1 MTQRDDKWQQDRWAK
16 LTASRFKVVVG
27 ASDTKGRREYY
38 DQLVDQR
45 LGIEDF
51 TDVIE
56 KPWFEHGRDNED
68 AGIARYALYLEMGNP
83 DLTVE
88 AHPDFRN
95 HIKIKNV
102 GCSADALVHG
112 DPEGLGGM
120 ELKCV
125 SSNAADNQKKFFP
138 KDKDGNVLPVKV
150 PSGHLPQIMGNM
162 WIYGAIWWDFVSF
175 CPYVE
180 PEYQLYVKRVF
191 PDKNYY
197 KRLENECKKLNKEID
212 DTVKQ
217 INKAIA

>member
-1 MTQRDDKWQQDRWAK
+1 MTQRDSQWQQDRWGK

-27 ASDTKGRREYY
+27 AADTKGRLEYY

-45 LGIEDF
+45 LGLEDF

-68 AGIARYALYLEMGNP
+68 PGIARYALYLEMGNP
-83 DLTVE
+83 GLTVE
-88 AHPDFRN
+88 AHPDFKN
-95 HIKIKNV
+95 HIKIPNV

-112 DPEGLGGM
+112 DPYGLGGM

-125 SSNAADNQKKFFP
+125 SSLAADNQIKLIKR
-138 KDKDGNVLPVKV
+138 DKV

-162 WIYGAIWWDFVSF
+162 WIYGALWWDFVSF
-175 CPYVE
+175 CPYVD
-180 PEYQLYVKRVF
+180 PEYQLYVRRIY

-197 KRLENECKKLNKEID
+197 QRLENECKKLNKEID

-217 INKAIA
+217 VMRAIA